1 MQPETFYSHR
11 IKVRYLHVFVK
22 EKLLDKFLKLK
33 IQKRTFTCNS
43 NKKNIFSTSLFFF
56 FSQTL
61 FMQSFILITKP
72 INKLTVKVVFYAA
85 DKVSVFYCPKIC
97 VDIKYMDV

>member
-11 IKVRYLHVFVK
+11 IKVRYLFVK

-61 FMQSFILITKP
+61 FMQSFIFITKP

-85 DKVSVFYCPKIC
+85 DKVSVFYCQKIC
-97 VDIKYMDV
+97 VDIEYMDV